1 MLPLL
6 CVIISTKIIITIV
19 IEVDKSSESRF
30 LNRDAPPR
38 RYYTHITLK
47 KLTLTLVFKSRFV
60 RSILAGRQ
68 AADRWIVEYIT
79 AIDIALEER
88 NVYLLDICVAC
99 VRYALTR
106 RRMIMMMI
114 QQYSNQYLELILACC
129 CCCCLRLQLDLI
141 DLLCVC
147 GCG

>member
-1 MLPLL
+1 MPRSSSCSRRLYYIPSWTRCNNNTITNRDIIYNLYSHVCLSVCRSCLSLSRSDCTSAAVIIINQEEEEQDTLMLPLL

-60 RSILAGRQ
+60 RSILAGR
-68 AADRWIVEYIT
+68 
-79 AIDIALEER
+79 
-88 NVYLLDICVAC
+88 
-99 VRYALTR
+99 
-106 RRMIMMMI
+106 
-114 QQYSNQYLELILACC
+114 
-129 CCCCLRLQLDLI
+129 
-141 DLLCVC
+141 
-147 GCG
+147 